1 MQRLLNKHILV
12 GVTGSIAAYKS
23 AELVRRLRTSGA
35 QVRVVMSRSATEF
48 VTAMTFQALSGNP
61 VRTALMDV
69 DAEAA
74 MGHIELARWAD
85 AIIVAPTTANFIA
98 RLATGSNDDL
108 LTSVCLAST
117 CPLAIAPAMNQN
129 MWADAATQENVET
142 LMQRQICVFGPGEG
156 GQACG
161 DTGLGRMQEPDQLVQ
176 DVADLF
182 ETGHLTGKTVLVT
195 AGPTEEAIDPVRFIS
210 NRSSGKMGFAVAEA
224 VVDAGARCILIA
236 GPVHLTAPD
245 KVERIDVGSAQ
256 EMLAAVQETIS
267 QCDIFIAAAAVSDYR
282 IKQVATHKMKKSDN
296 PLTLELIPT
305 TDILAEVSKQS
316 KHVFTVGFAAET
328 ENLLENA
335 EKKRVVKG
343 LDMIVAND
351 VSDGDIG
358 FDRDENA
365 VTILWQDGIH
375 EIAKARK
382 LTVAFE
388 LIKIVSEQFDESHQ
402 LIVVN

>member
-12 GVTGSIAAYKS
+12 GITGSIAAYKS
-23 AELVRRLRTSGA
+23 ADLVRRLCTNGA
-35 QVRVVMSRSATEF
+35 QVRVVMTRSATEF
-48 VTAMTFQALSGNP
+48 VTPMTFQALSGNP
-61 VRTALMDV
+61 VHTALMDLG
-69 DAEAA
+69 AEAA

-85 AIIVAPTTANFIA
+85 AIVVAPATASFIA

-117 CPLAIAPAMNQN
+117 CPLAIAPAMNHN

-156 GQACG
+156 ELACG
-161 DTGLGRMQEPDQLVQ
+161 DTGPGRMQEPDQLAQ
-176 DVADLF
+176 DVVDLF
-182 ETGHLTGKTVLVT
+182 ETEHLTGKTVLVT

-210 NRSSGKMGFAVAEA
+210 NRSSGKMGFAIAEA
-224 VVDAGARCILIA
+224 VVDAGARCFLIT
-236 GPVHLTAPD
+236 GPVHLTTPD
-245 KVERIDVGSAQ
+245 KVERIDICSAQ
-256 EMLAAVQETIS
+256 EMLATVRETIG
-267 QCDIFIAAAAVSDYR
+267 QCDIFIATAAVSDYR
-282 IKQVATHKMKKSDN
+282 AKQAAVHKIKKSDD
-296 PLTLELIPT
+296 PLTLELVPT
-305 TDILAEVSKQS
+305 TDILSEVTKQS
-316 KHVFTVGFAAET
+316 NHVFTVGFAAET

-335 EKKRVVKG
+335 ERKRVVKG

-351 VSDGDIG
+351 VGDGDIG

-375 EIAKARK
+375 DIPKARK

-388 LIKIVSEQFDESHQ
+388 LIKIISEQFDKSHQ